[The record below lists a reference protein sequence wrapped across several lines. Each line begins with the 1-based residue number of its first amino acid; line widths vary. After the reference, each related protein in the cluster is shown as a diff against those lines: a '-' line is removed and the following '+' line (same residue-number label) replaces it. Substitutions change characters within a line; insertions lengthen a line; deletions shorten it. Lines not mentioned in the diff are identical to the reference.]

1 LVRSG
6 SSFDMESLLITDTH
20 FSNDNIAQVDDVM
33 SQGINLASKTRTK
46 TMFHLGDW
54 FTSRTGQTLT
64 TLMGMLVVL
73 NKAQQKGVKII
84 TIPGNH
90 DKTDLEDTRSYLEV
104 FRSHPALELFSQEG
118 TVKLSND
125 ILIHLLPY
133 FPEEGTYAERLEELT
148 RLSNPKVKN
157 ILLTHIALDGA
168 QNNDGSA
175 QKNSLTRD
183 KFSAFFR
190 VLSGHY
196 HNRSS
201 PWGRAQYI
209 GSARAA
215 NYGED
220 NEKGF
225 TIINPDGG
233 LKFVRSNFVQ
243 YHQFAFNLEKIEGEQ
258 FVVDYQEATTLAELG
273 HNVRAN
279 VIGTDE
285 MLEAFDYKLFE
296 LYGIEVVRKNLNI
309 AKSIHD
315 LEEGLTVS
323 FSAVEMRR
331 AFVEYCKLNGI
342 KGELLALGLKLF
354 KNI

>member
-1 LVRSG
+1 
-6 SSFDMESLLITDTH
+6 MESVLITDTH
-20 FSNDNIAQVDDVM
+20 FNNDNIGQVDDVM
-33 SQGINLASKTRTK
+33 AQGINLASKTRSK
-46 TMFHLGDW
+46 TLFHLGDW

-73 NKAQQKGVKII
+73 GRAQQKGVKIV

-104 FRSHPALELFSQEG
+104 FRSHPALDLFSEQG
-118 TVKLSND
+118 TVKLTND

-133 FPEEGTYAERLEELT
+133 FPEEGSYADRLEELT
-148 RLSNPKVKN
+148 RLVKPKMNN
-157 ILLTHIALDGA
+157 ILLTHITLDGA

-183 KFSAFFR
+183 KFAAFHR

-196 HNRSS
+196 HNRNS

-215 NYGED
+215 NFGED
-220 NEKGF
+220 NDKGF
-225 TIINPDGG
+225 TIINPDST
-233 LKFVRSNFVQ
+233 LKFIRSNFIQ
-243 YHQFAFNLEKIEGEQ
+243 YHQFTFNLDRIDSEQ
-258 FVVDYQEATTLAELG
+258 FGSDYQEATTLAEEG

-279 VIGTDE
+279 VVGSDE

-296 LYGIEVVRKNLNI
+296 LYGIEVVRKNSNI
-309 AKSIHD
+309 AKSLHD
-315 LEEGLTVS
+315 LEEGLSVS
-323 FSAVEMRR
+323 FSAAEMRR

-342 KGELLALGLKLF
+342 KGELLTLGLKLF

>member
-1 LVRSG
+1 
-6 SSFDMESLLITDTH
+6 MESILITDTH
-20 FSNDNIAQVDDVM
+20 FSNDNITQVDDVIT
-33 SQGINLASKTRTK
+33 QGINLASKTRTK
-46 TMFHLGDW
+46 ILFHLGDW

-64 TLMGMLVVL
+64 TLMGMIVVL
-73 NKAQQKGVKII
+73 NKAQKHGVKVI

-104 FRSHPALELFSQEG
+104 FRSHPALDLFSEEG
-118 TVKLSND
+118 TFKLSND

-133 FPEEGTYAERLEELT
+133 FPEEGTYSERLAELT
-148 RLSNPKVKN
+148 RLASPTKKN

-183 KFSAFFR
+183 KFGAFQR

-196 HNRSS
+196 HNRNS
-201 PWGRAQYI
+201 PWSKAQYI
-209 GSARAA
+209 GSARAS

-225 TIINPDGG
+225 TVINADGN
-233 LKFVRSNFVQ
+233 LKFIKSNFTQ
-243 YHQFAFNLEKIEGEQ
+243 YHQFTFNLERINGEQ
-258 FVVDYQEATTLAELG
+258 FGCDYEEATTLASDG

-279 VIGTDE
+279 VVGSDE
-285 MLEAFDYKLFE
+285 LLEAFDYKLFE
-296 LYGIEVVRKNLNI
+296 LYGIEVVRKNSNI

-323 FSAVEMRR
+323 FSVVEMRR

-354 KNI
+354 KNV